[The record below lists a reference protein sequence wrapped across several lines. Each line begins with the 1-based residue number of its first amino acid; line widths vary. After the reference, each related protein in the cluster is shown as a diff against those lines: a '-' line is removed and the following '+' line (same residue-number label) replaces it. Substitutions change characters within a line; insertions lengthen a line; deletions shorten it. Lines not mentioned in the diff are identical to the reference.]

1 MIAALTGIGL
11 SAAAGLNACRA
22 VDTALGRAGM
32 DAPTRGANLL
42 RHSLAT
48 CLLDRGATLREI
60 ADLFGHASLATTRI
74 YAKSRELHQVGDETA
89 GRLVIRCSQWVASF
103 SVAGNLT
110 RRFDQE
116 RPSAA

>member
-22 VDTALGRAGM
+22 VDTALARAGM

-48 CLLDRGATLREI
+48 APWDQPVVAF
-60 ADLFGHASLATTRI
+60 DLEGS
-74 YAKSRELHQVGDETA
+74 VGQDP
-89 GRLVIRCSQWVASF
+89 
-103 SVAGNLT
+103 
-110 RRFDQE
+110 RRARDVDVVG
-116 RPSAA
+116 S

>member
-22 VDTALGRAGM
+22 VEAALARAGM

-48 CLLDRGATLREI
+48 DLLGRGASLREI
-60 ADLFGHASLATTRI
+60 ADVLGHASLATTRI
-74 YAKSRELHQVGDETA
+74 YAAVDVGALRE
-89 GRLVIRCSQWVASF
+89 
-103 SVAGNLT
+103 
-110 RRFDQE
+110 
-116 RPSAA
+116 AALPWPQATS